1 MYHNCIHLQLDKAF
15 NYLSFVDVQACKVFW
30 FVQLCSYLYSAGA
43 HPNGSQTMPPG
54 QHHVIPSP
62 RPHSIHPGEQSL
74 SLRSCFK
81 TGSFFEDSAEA
92 PKAKE
97 AKHSKMSALYTIL
110 EADAIACMVK
120 LPDFLLFSSMT
131 DNCCLMWQLYIE
143 FFMI

>member
-1 MYHNCIHLQLDKAF
+1 
-15 NYLSFVDVQACKVFW
+15 
-30 FVQLCSYLYSAGA
+30 
-43 HPNGSQTMPPG
+43 MPPG

-97 AKHSKMSALYTIL
+97 TKHSKMSALYIIL
-110 EADAIACMVK
+110 EFDAIDCMVK

-131 DNCCLMWQLYIE
+131 GNCCLIWQLYIE
-143 FFMI
+143 FFMIRHIETRVLNSKEVLFRYKEMGCTSLATEIVLILFYIQYSNS